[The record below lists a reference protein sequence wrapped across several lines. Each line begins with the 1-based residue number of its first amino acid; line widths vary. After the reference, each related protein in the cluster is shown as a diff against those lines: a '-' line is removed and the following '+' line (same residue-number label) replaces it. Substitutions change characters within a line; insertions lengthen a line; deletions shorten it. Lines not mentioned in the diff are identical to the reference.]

1 MLGIKI
7 VGLLETLD
15 IMFDLTSVSAAKTD
29 DSSDFSAVYE
39 GHGVQD
45 AGRGGEGD
53 HSDFAVIATLI
64 NPYKSVIPIEFRGQS
79 ERDAMLPMVAFIL
92 GRVEVN

>member
-7 VGLLETLD
+7 VGRLETLD

-45 AGRGGEGD
+45 AGRGGG
-53 HSDFAVIATLI
+53 LGGR
-64 NPYKSVIPIEFRGQS
+64 YK
-79 ERDAMLPMVAFIL
+79 L
-92 GRVEVN
+92 GRRIEVRLRYVLMSRTDHNE